1 MKKTTIYR
9 HFHFHFSELIGPRE
23 MLEVIQ
29 QVHFPNLFDELIFLE
44 HFLLNW
50 SKVSATEFH

>member
-1 MKKTTIYR
+1 
-9 HFHFHFSELIGPRE
+9 

-44 HFLLNW
+44 HSLWNW